1 MDKKLISDRMF
12 ERIIRATAVVAVL
25 IFSLSYAFGQYIRYR
40 ESNVR
45 DLEAWIDCA
54 RTEQFSDRA
63 YEFCREKAEENYLF
77 KKSYHWGMVESA
89 PVPVI
94 DEE

>member
-25 IFSLSYAFGQYIRYR
+25 ICSLSYTFGQYIRYR
-40 ESNVR
+40 ENNVR

-54 RTEQFSDRA
+54 KTEQFSDRA
-63 YEFCREKAEENYLF
+63 YEFCREKAEENYIF
-77 KKSYHWGMVESA
+77 KQYYDWFDVDIRAERT
-89 PVPVI
+89 
-94 DEE
+94 E